1 MNYPTEN
8 EVKKL
13 GFVSRALAAFIFL
26 CGLIAAAGV
35 VYAVI
40 TEPLHPAI
48 FFGALVIGALLII
61 VPNLLTTFIGLGI
74 IAVPALYHGVSSRLR
89 TSHTQE

>member
-48 FFGALVIGALLII
+48 FFGALVIGALLHVSGCI
-61 VPNLLTTFIGLGI
+61 VLKGYAPKYLLF
-74 IAVPALYHGVSSRLR
+74 AHG
-89 TSHTQE
+89 QK